1 MASLFENQRANN
13 VCTYPA
19 TRPGD
24 VCAPTWDLLQG
35 MVQEELP
42 GGCPGDP
49 VEIGDGSFSF
59 GDSAC
64 NSSGSASPKSSS
76 ATMVVLMDHPYKV
89 VSAQDAVEELI
100 GFSPRELVGKNL
112 RVLQGKQT
120 DVEMLNTIIASC
132 HTKEMQVWGQL
143 ITFYTRDGDE
153 ATLRLTARDV
163 DFPEDGALTSGNAP
177 PRCCELGIRKICMEI
192 SG

>member
-1 MASLFENQRANN
+1 MASLVENQRANN

-19 TRPGD
+19 SRPGGMH
-24 VCAPTWDLLQG
+24 APTWDLLQSLE
-35 MVQEELP
+35 QEELP
-42 GGCPGDP
+42 GGSPGDP
-49 VEIGDGSFSF
+49 MEIGDGSFSF
-59 GDSAC
+59 GDSG
-64 NSSGSASPKSSS
+64 SSSPKSNDC
-76 ATMVVLMDHPYKV
+76 ATMVVLVDHPYKV

-163 DFPEDGALTSGNAP
+163 DFPEDGALASLNAP
-177 PRCCELGIRKICMEI
+177 SRCCELRIRKICVEI